1 MLDPKNSEPSPKFE
15 VSFVVRDKKGRP
27 TGKVLHLTIA
37 KAWQDFLISTK
48 EIKAEKAEEPKKE
61 RVINVSF

>member
-27 TGKVLHLTIA
+27 TGKRKSFA
-37 KAWQDFLISTK
+37 SDDCQGMARFFNKYQGNKGGKGRGTK
-48 EIKAEKAEEPKKE
+48 KGKS
-61 RVINVSF
+61 N